1 MILGMS
7 QSRPADK
14 TANVQDIAE
23 NPPKDWDQ
31 VRRMEYLVW
40 AEKVVNNCPKVNSAL
55 VDYFYESLASAREV
69 FQVR

>member
-1 MILGMS
+1 
-7 QSRPADK
+7 
-14 TANVQDIAE
+14 
-23 NPPKDWDQ
+23 
-31 VRRMEYLVW
+31 MEYLVW